1 MGKTMEFKVV
11 FETKSVE
18 ETQELGEK
26 LGRLLTK
33 GDLVALKGDL
43 GAGKTAFARG
53 ITRGVGS
60 EDFVTSPTFT
70 IINEYNGDVPVAH
83 IDVYRLSDAGELEEI
98 GFRDYLKE
106 YVVIIEWAD
115 LVIDIL
121 PEEIL
126 WVELETIGEQERRI
140 IFTAK
145 GKKYEKILQEMKKS

>member
-1 MGKTMEFKVV
+1 MEFKVV
-11 FETKSVE
+11 FETKSVV

-26 LGRLLTK
+26 LGSLLSK

-70 IINEYNGDVPVAH
+70 IINEYGGDVPVAH

>member
-53 ITRGVGS
+53 IARGVGS

>member
-1 MGKTMEFKVV
+1 MEFKVV

-53 ITRGVGS
+53 IARGVGS

>member
-1 MGKTMEFKVV
+1 MEFKVV

-53 ITRGVGS
+53 IARGVGS

-83 IDVYRLSDAGELEEI
+83 IDVYRLSDAGELEEV